1 MHAGIVACLAGAAEV
16 VSTDLP
22 QNLPLLARNIQANGT
37 PALRRGQI
45 PPARHHG
52 TSSSSPCTHRL
63 RCLCSLRSRM
73 CAFRS
78 ACQHDRHGMHMRLPR
93 CHGRCHGMHTA
104 CTRHAHTRLPRCHGR
119 CHGRAPLGLQALHSH
134 WPQQVRCPPGLQE
147 RISSVP
153 LEWGSDED
161 TRSLKL
167 PFDLAIACG
176 AAPAPNVKR
185 RIMEVSRGVV
195 MGVILSGHVR
205 PVHVCVGTHL
215 HVFAY
220 SRWVGSLRPASRH
233 GDL

>member
-37 PALRRGQI
+37 PALRRGQV

-78 ACQHDRHGMHMRLPR
+78 ACQHDRHGM
-93 CHGRCHGMHTA
+93 
-104 CTRHAHTRLPRCHGR
+104 HTRLPRCHGR

-205 PVHVCVGTHL
+205 PRPCLCGYALACICVQPLGR
-215 HVFAY
+215 VAA
-220 SRWVGSLRPASRH
+220 SGIAAWRPVS
-233 GDL
+233 GPLQVTN